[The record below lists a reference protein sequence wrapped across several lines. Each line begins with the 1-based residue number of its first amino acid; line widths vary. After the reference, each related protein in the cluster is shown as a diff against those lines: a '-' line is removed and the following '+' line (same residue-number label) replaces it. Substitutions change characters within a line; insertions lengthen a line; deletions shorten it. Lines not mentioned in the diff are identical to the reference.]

1 MRAFFHTQASLVHD
15 EQYANAM
22 DGHQGYLMQ
31 YYRLTP
37 DKRLELYQELEP
49 SLLIYQHTDYHK
61 SQKELQTKV
70 KELEERN
77 KELMD
82 MKDDLDKI
90 KQRLSISE
98 KFQRV

>member
-1 MRAFFHTQASLVHD
+1 
-15 EQYANAM
+15 M